1 MIVMD
6 DKEKIINLILESFKE
21 SPEFFSYIT
30 LDEIRQRLDMNIDYV
45 KPFEINFGD
54 RDGKYCF
61 IDKSIRYL
69 PKYNLNNLDTKAKT
83 VMVHEGLHALSTK
96 IYKRDKENLEV
107 ICGIHYMKEHRIKKC
122 LLEMPYE
129 SGRGLNEGITQWFTR
144 KLTSP
149 PPPSVL
155 VGMILGIQGIKND
168 SYPLEQ
174 TFVEELAILYGEE
187 NIIKAY
193 LNNDISFI
201 VDEISKN
208 SLISKPEMKFD
219 DLKERVDVLNEID
232 SSRVLELKNSFL
244 ESQHFFIDEFLDK
257 EIELAM
263 KSGDKA
269 KINDIGEKLQKLL
282 ELDIKIGR
290 KGNIFRETAEEFNGK
305 CNEMGI
311 SSSVEI
317 KNESVIDKMMRSF
330 NTAKNLF
337 DELSQMW
344 GEHKKNKNHQ
354 KLMLEAANNISANNQ
369 KNIDTTKNKLDKL
382 FEDIRGV
389 SEDKYKDEC
398 EKAENEWLNRRDSS
412 SLEKNTEHSMER

>member
-1 MIVMD
+1 MD

-30 LDEIRQRLDMNIDYV
+30 LDEIRQRLDMNVDYV
-45 KPFEINFGD
+45 KPIIDIGGAEAMY
-54 RDGKYCF
+54 RY

-69 PKYNLNNLDTKAKT
+69 PKYNLNNLDTKTKT
-83 VMVHEGLHALSTK
+83 IMVHECLHALSTK
-96 IYKRDKENLEV
+96 IYKRDNENLEA
-107 ICGIHYMKEHRIKKC
+107 ISGIHYIKENRIISKNC
-122 LLEMPYE
+122 LSEVMFYE

-144 KLTSP
+144 KLTSTL
-149 PPPSVL
+149 PPSVL
-155 VGMILGIQGIKND
+155 VGTILGIQGLKDDN
-168 SYPLEQ
+168 YPLEQ
-174 TFVEELAILYGEE
+174 AFVEELAILYGEE

-219 DLKERVDVLNEID
+219 DLKERLDVLNEIC
-232 SSRVLELKNSFL
+232 SSGSVGKELKNSFL
-244 ESQHFFIDEFLDK
+244 ENQQFFIDEFLDK

-354 KLMLEAANNISANNQ
+354 KLMLEAANNISVNKQ
-369 KNIDTTKNKLDKL
+369 KNVVTKNKSDKL
-382 FEDIRGV
+382 LEDIRGV

-398 EKAENEWLNRRDSS
+398 EKAANDWLNRRDSS
-412 SLEKNTEHSMER
+412 NLEKNTEQSMER